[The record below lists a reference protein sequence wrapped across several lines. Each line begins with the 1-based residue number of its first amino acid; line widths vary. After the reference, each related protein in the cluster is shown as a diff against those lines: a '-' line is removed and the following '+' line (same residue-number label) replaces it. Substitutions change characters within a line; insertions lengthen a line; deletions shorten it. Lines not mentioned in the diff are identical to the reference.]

1 MPGSPFMDKNSIAR
15 AFKEQF
21 QIDCWRAFSS
31 YFQRC
36 IFMPD
41 TVHFFGIGE
50 EANLSAGSYIL

>member
-1 MPGSPFMDKNSIAR
+1 MPGSPFMDRNSIAR

-21 QIDCWRAFSS
+21 QIDCWRAFYS
-31 YFQRC
+31 YFQRW

-50 EANLSAGSYIL
+50 EANLSAGSNML